1 MPSLRAP
8 FRLLVLLVASGLAV
22 SCQGP
27 LEQSSVKPGLVLE
40 ADDSWVGESGGISD
54 GVVMDHVVAD
64 HEARDIAVMTDALE
78 PAPPAPRAGRE
89 LAAAG
94 PGKGGGAP
102 EPPATAR
109 MLVQRGEIAIEVA
122 RAEDAARAFLA
133 QVAEWGG
140 YLQSQQGSRYVV
152 RLPVARFDD
161 AFAALRGLGR
171 VLREARAADD
181 VTEEYVDLG
190 IRLDNARK
198 ARERL
203 LEVLA
208 KAEKVE
214 DILKVEVELRR
225 LTEEIE
231 RMEGRRKFLADQ
243 VAMATLA
250 AQFETASAP
259 PSPPKRRH
267 RSRFGWIQR
276 VGAESMMGGF

>member
-1 MPSLRAP
+1 MPSLRTP
-8 FRLLVLLVASGLAV
+8 FRLLMLLVASCLAV
-22 SCQGP
+22 ACQGP
-27 LEQSSVKPGLVLE
+27 AAQGRTKPGLMLE
-40 ADDSWVGESGGISD
+40 ADDAWVGEAGGMPED
-54 GVVMDHVVAD
+54 AGMED
-64 HEARDIAVMTDALE
+64 AVTTDAME
-78 PAPPAPRAGRE
+78 FAPAAPPAPRARRE

-94 PGKGGGAP
+94 AVKGGAAP
-102 EPPATAR
+102 EPPTSAR

-122 RAEDAARAFLA
+122 RADDAARAFLA

-161 AFAALRGLGR
+161 AFAALRGFGR
-171 VLREARAADD
+171 VLRESRTADD

-214 DILKVEVELRR
+214 DILRVEVELRR

-259 PSPPKRRH
+259 PAQPKRRH

-276 VGAESMMGGF
+276 VGAEAMMGGF